1 MEPRRFIPLLLVLA
15 GLAAYHNTVRAPFIF
30 DDYNAVVDNPH
41 VRALWPP
48 WEAMIA
54 PPQSTVAGRPVAA
67 LTLALNYAVSGL
79 NPWSYHAFNLAV
91 HLANALL
98 LFGIARR
105 TLERMGRV
113 AGEATGLAL
122 AIALV
127 WMAHPLLTESVTYI
141 SQRTELLMAF
151 FFLLTL
157 DCVIR
162 GRQFGAVV
170 ACALGMGCKEVMA
183 VAPVV
188 VWLYDRT
195 FLAGSFREALR
206 QRGKLYA
213 ALVATWLVLAASI
226 AGGARDATVGIGF
239 ESVTPLRY
247 ALTQC
252 GVILHYL
259 RLSVWPDPLVLD
271 YDDWPVV
278 RNFMEA
284 APAVLVVIALLA
296 VTAWA
301 LWRKPQLGFLGGC
314 FFLILAPSSSFVPI
328 VTEVAAE
335 RRMYLPLVAVVAMA
349 MIAGKRLTRSRSTHV
364 RMVMLGV
371 VVIALGLLTVRR
383 NHDYRSQVAIWSDA
397 VVKRPHNTRA
407 LINLG
412 TILAKLGQTDDAL
425 ARYSEALRVDP
436 DNADAHFSL
445 GVTLAG
451 RGEVDA
457 GLAHLKEAVRLV
469 PDSAF
474 AQYNLGAVLAQKGD
488 LIAAGM
494 PLAESLRLN
503 PRNAQ
508 AQNEL
513 GVVLARQGR
522 VEDALPY
529 FQEAVRLNPGYE
541 AARRHLAT
549 ALAQLGRTNEVSPG
563 IVEPQLP

>member
-15 GLAAYHNTVRAPFIF
+15 GLAAYHNTFRAPFIF
-30 DDYNAVVDNPH
+30 DDYNAIVDNPH

-127 WMAHPLLTESVTYI
+127 WMVHPLLTESVTYI

-151 FFLLTL
+151 FLLLTL

-183 VAPVV
+183 VAPLVV
-188 VWLYDRT
+188 LLYDRT
-195 FLAGSFREALR
+195 FLTGSFREALQ
-206 QRGKLYA
+206 QRGKLYL
-213 ALVATWLVLAASI
+213 ALMTTWLVLVASI
-226 AGGARDATVGIGF
+226 AGGARSASVGLADAD
-239 ESVTPLRY
+239 VTPWRY

-252 GVILHYL
+252 GVIVHYL
-259 RLSVWPDPLVLD
+259 RSSVWPHPLVLD
-271 YDDWPVV
+271 YGDWPIARTFAGVW
-278 RNFMEA
+278 
-284 APAVLVVIALLA
+284 PALLIVA
-296 VTAWA
+296 WLLTLTLWA
-301 LWRKPQLGFLGGC
+301 LVRWKPIGFLGGC

-349 MIAGKRLTRSRSTHV
+349 IIAGKRLTRSRPTHV

-371 VVIALGLLTVRR
+371 VVITLGLLTVRR

-436 DNADAHFSL
+436 NNADAHFSL

-451 RGEVDA
+451 RGELDA

-469 PDSAF
+469 PDSSF

-488 LIAAGM
+488 LIAAET

-522 VEDALPY
+522 VEDALSY

-549 ALAQLGRTNEVSPG
+549 VLAQFGRTNEVSPG